1 MKNIKIKYLLPFFA
15 MVFMVLGVFSSCSND
30 DSASSSGSGG
40 APVITSVAKSV
51 EGPLVPV
58 TVGDPKNYYIIQGTG
73 LLNTTKIYFN
83 DFDTYFNPT
92 LVTDT
97 AIFVL
102 IDEKTPYA
110 NASNKLKVVTKTG
123 TVLYDFVVAPP
134 TPKFD
139 SYNPVNAAEGD
150 VVTIYGNY
158 FLNPKVKVGT
168 VDVPVISSTLTEI
181 KFKLPAGA
189 TDKYITVTNISGSTV
204 SKDAVGSGIYDDV
217 SYYGL
222 DFPSWNNQTYETD
235 GTAAQGLV
243 YIKSKM
249 AAWGSL
255 QGNWSWFDKL
265 SSYGGIRVT
274 IKATTPGA
282 VKFCF
287 NGDWA
292 DSTSPI
298 LNVTTEW
305 KTFNIPWSALSSS
318 DRVQNITFQ
327 NMTKNAAG
335 DGIENTF
342 SIDDIGLFL
351 K

>member
-15 MVFMVLGVFSSCSND
+15 MAFVLLGVFSSCNSE
-30 DSASSSGSGG
+30 DSANGGGSGSP
-40 APVITSVAKSV
+40 AITSVALS
-51 EGPLVPV
+51 EAGDLVPV
-58 TVGDPKNYYIIQGTG
+58 TVGDPKNYYIIRGTG
-73 LLNTTKIYFN
+73 LSTVSKIYFN
-83 DFDTYFNPT
+83 YFDTYFNPV

-110 NASNKLKVVTKTG
+110 DASNKLKVVTKRG
-123 TVLYDFVVAPP
+123 TILYDFVVAPP
-134 TPKFD
+134 TPRLG
-139 SYNPVNAAEGD
+139 SYNPINAEEGD
-150 VVTIYGNY
+150 IVTIYGDY
-158 FLNPKVKVGT
+158 FLDPVVKVGT
-168 VDVPVISSTLTEI
+168 ETVSVVSSTLKEI
-181 KFKLPAGA
+181 KFKMPADA
-189 TDKYITVTNISGSTV
+189 KDKYVTVTNISGSTV
-204 SKDAVGSGIYDDV
+204 SKVAIGSALYDDV

-222 DFPSWNNQTYETD
+222 TFPSWNNQTYPVD

-249 AAWGSL
+249 GVWGSL
-255 QGNWSWFDKL
+255 QGDWSWFDKL
-265 SSYGGIRVT
+265 DSYGGIRVT
-274 IKATTPGA
+274 IKAAIPGA

-287 NGDWA
+287 NGNWDDA
-292 DSTSPI
+292 TSPV

-305 KTFNIPWSALSSS
+305 KTFEIPWSALTTS

-327 NMTKNAAG
+327 NITKNSNG
-335 DGIENTF
+335 DGLENTF

>member
-1 MKNIKIKYLLPFFA
+1 MKNIKIKFLLPLFA
-15 MVFMVLGVFSSCSND
+15 ATALVLGLFSSCDND
-30 DSASSSGSGG
+30 DAASGGGGG
-40 APVITSVAKSV
+40 APSIISVAKAV
-51 EGPLVPV
+51 EGDLVP
-58 TVGDPKNYYIIQGTG
+58 TKVGDPKNYYIISGTG
-73 LLNTTKIYFN
+73 LSSVKKIYFN
-83 DFDTYFNPT
+83 DFDTYFNPV

-97 AIFVL
+97 EIFVL

-110 NASNKLKVVTKTG
+110 NASNKLKVVTGGG
-123 TVLYDFVVAPP
+123 TILYDFVVAPP
-134 TPKFD
+134 TPKFG
-139 SYNPVNAAEGD
+139 SYNPINAAEGEE
-150 VVTIYGNY
+150 VTIYGDY
-158 FLNPKVKVGT
+158 FLNPVVKVGT
-168 VDVPVISSTLTEI
+168 EDVPVISSTLTEI
-181 KFKLPAGA
+181 KFKMPANA
-189 TDKYITVTNISGSTV
+189 KDKYVTVTNISGSTV
-204 SKDAVGSGIYDDV
+204 STAAIGSALYDDE

-222 DFPSWNNQTYETD
+222 TFPSWNNHTYPVD

-255 QGNWSWFDKL
+255 QGEWSWFDQL

-274 IKATTPGA
+274 IKAAVPGA
-282 VKFCF
+282 VKFVF
-287 NGDWA
+287 NGDWD
-292 DSTSPI
+292 DSRAPV